1 MKKFF
6 YLLFIPIVLMACKE
20 NNKKLITAP
29 TLHKLTEINSGW
41 EFRQKGGDKW
51 YKAEVPGVVH
61 TDLFANGLIEDP
73 YYSTNESKLQWI
85 EEKEWEYQTKFNI
98 TAEQMASENLM

>member
-61 TDLFANGLIEDP
+61 TDLFANGLMKIP
-73 YYSTNESKLQWI
+73 TTQQMRVSYNGLRRKSGSIKLNLISLPSKWHRRI
-85 EEKEWEYQTKFNI
+85 
-98 TAEQMASENLM
+98 